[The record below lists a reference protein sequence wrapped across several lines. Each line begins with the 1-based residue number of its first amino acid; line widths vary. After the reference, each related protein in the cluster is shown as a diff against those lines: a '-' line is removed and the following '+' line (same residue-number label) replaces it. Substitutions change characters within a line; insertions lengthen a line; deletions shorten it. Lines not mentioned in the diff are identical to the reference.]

1 MTNIPPMHLVPA
13 YQKINNK
20 KASCADSVY
29 GVEFLARWVSNGKVC
44 IPTDVRIIDWAEIDL
59 QMITTLFHCFDFS
72 SAKFQLAFIN
82 VSNETL
88 SEDEAFKAWLSMLKD
103 LRERSGKE
111 IVVEITEMIT
121 PANLYGRW
129 DDLKTSGFKMAL
141 DDFGVYH
148 SKLKRLQSYTW
159 DYCKFDETLSFS
171 ADTCKAIEFCN
182 HHSITMIAERI
193 EDKNMRSV
201 AKRRGL
207 INQQGYYYHKP
218 ELISLS
224 SKYEA
229 QHVTNV

>member
-1 MTNIPPMHLVPA
+1 MTNTPPAYLVPA
-13 YQKINNK
+13 YQKINDT
-20 KASCADSVY
+20 SGGDSVY
-29 GVEFLARWVSNGKVC
+29 GVEFLARWVSSGKVC
-44 IPTDVRIIDWAEIDL
+44 IPADIRILDWVEIDL
-59 QMITTLFHCFDFS
+59 QMITTLFHGYNFCF
-72 SAKFQLAFIN
+72 APFQRAFIN
-82 VSNETL
+82 VSNETF
-88 SEDEAFKAWLSMLKD
+88 SEDKAFSVWLSMLID
-103 LRERSGKE
+103 LRERSGLE
-111 IVVEITEMIT
+111 IVIEITELIT

-129 DDLKTSGFKMAL
+129 DDLKIQGFKLAL

-148 SKLKRLQSYTW
+148 STLRRLQSYTW

-218 ELISLS
+218 ELISFS